1 MKFQG
6 IKNSIINKLPISD
19 DERRVLDRRL
29 NKLTSDPKG
38 FLRGSYNKR
47 SAQIIEKTP
56 IKYKGSN
63 DFTVVSAV
71 YNVEKYLDEYF
82 KSLINQSLSFKRH
95 IQLILVDDGSTDSS
109 AEIIK
114 KWQKKYP
121 KNITYLYKKN
131 GGIASARNLGLNSV
145 KTEWVTFID
154 SDDFVSNNYFKVVD
168 DVISKNKSIE
178 MAVGNLKYYYE
189 DSKDIRDSHP
199 LKYRFNK
206 KVNKVSATNLDK
218 NINLFVTVTFF
229 KTKHL
234 KGSSIV
240 FNENIKPNFEDGK
253 FIADY
258 LMMLNYGDVFFLK
271 EAVFFYRKRGDGS
284 STLDSSWTNEGKFND
299 VLKYGY
305 IQMLEDYKRKYTNIP
320 KNIQWTIIYELSWHI
335 KRFLNENDRL
345 LFLDESKR
353 EVYYEL
359 IKKAFS
365 YIDNDYIMSF
375 NLNNFWY
382 LYKVGILGAFK
393 DSKPPFQISYIEN
406 VDIVKK
412 QILVSYCTYFDI
424 SCTYRINDVDII
436 PNYTK
441 TTNHTFVDRFFVHE
455 KRAWIPFED
464 ESSLLTLVLDD
475 LPARITLR
483 GKQYRNGISISEII
497 KAYRPSSKYFTDGSW
512 ILMDRDTQA
521 DDNAEHMYRYIMLN
535 HPEQKIYFALRSDS
549 HDWIR
554 LKSEGFNLIDFGT
567 EDFEYHLR
575 KASKVISSHLDK
587 YVNNYF
593 GDEYEYSKDFVFL
606 QHGVTMNDLS
616 NWFRSKKN
624 IQCCITST
632 KPEYLSLVQNN
643 NGYKLSEKEV
653 VLTGFPRHDNLLNY
667 EFSDDKTILIMPTWR
682 QTVAGRIVGAGNTRT
697 MNESFMATEYAK
709 HWYDVLHSRRL
720 EQLAEKYNY
729 KIIFAPHANIEP
741 YMTMFNVP
749 KYIDIW
755 QASTAI
761 ISMQQLFQQ
770 SKLMITDYSSVAFE
784 MGLLNKTVLY
794 YQFDQDEVFSGGHIT
809 QRGYF
814 SYENDGFGPVVTEED
829 ALLTEL
835 ENILTNDGNPLEPY
849 LTRMQETFAYR
860 DTNNC
865 KRVYEAI
872 LDLDRPDTS
881 EVSVATIMEYA
892 QQAITHEAWDLALE
906 RIDNALQQSDITQ
919 AQLEEISRIREQV
932 IQTGYQDDPVKLAN
946 ILWHEKRLEEA
957 LEMLRQVDDTKVTD
971 ELLRLRIKLAI
982 LDNDFILARDSQ
994 KILLEE
1000 YSDNCTIEDWQFYTQ
1015 LANI

>member
-121 KNITYLYKKN
+121 KNITYLYKSN
-131 GGIASARNLGLNSV
+131 GGQASARNMGIEFVN
-145 KTEWVTFID
+145 TEWVTFID
-154 SDDFVSNNYFKVVD
+154 PDDFVSFNYFLELD
-168 DVISKNKSIE
+168 SFIEKNPNMVLI
-178 MAVGNLKYYYE
+178 GCPLILYFE
-189 DSKDIRDSHP
+189 DENEYKDKHP
-199 LKYRFNK
+199 LNYRFK
-206 KVNKVSATNLDK
+206 KGRKVYAIKSLESNIQLSASTA
-218 NINLFVTVTFF
+218 IF
-229 KTKHL
+229 KTRSIKDL
-234 KGSSIV
+234 KFDEEV
-240 FNENIKPNFEDGK
+240 KPNFEDAK
-253 FIADY
+253 FVGDY
-258 LMMLNYGDVFFLK
+258 LLANIAGEIGFIDNISY
-271 EAVFFYRKRGDGS
+271 FYRKRADGT
-284 STLDSSWTNEGKFND
+284 STLDSAWSNPALFSD
-299 VLKYGY
+299 VLSKGCLSLLESAYSQLGY
-305 IQMLEDYKRKYTNIP
+305 VPIHIQRVVLYHLAWYFKFIVNKEYA
-320 KNIQWTIIYELSWHI
+320 LS
-335 KRFLNENDRL
+335 FLSTYQKDNFLSL
-345 LFLDESKR
+345 LH
-353 EVYYEL
+353 EVF
-359 IKKAFS
+359 K
-365 YIDNDYIMSF
+365 YIDYETIMNFELAGTWFLQKVAWIGLFKNEKVEKQIVYI
-375 NLNNFWY
+375 
-382 LYKVGILGAFK
+382 K
-393 DSKPPFQISYIEN
+393 N
-406 VDIVKK
+406 VDREKNQVLI
-412 QILVSYCTYFDI
+412 SCFTYFDI
-424 SCTYRINDVDII
+424 AISFRIDNKDVI
-436 PNYTK
+436 PKYEK
-441 TTNHTFVDRFFVHE
+441 IVHYKFLDSLFVQEQFF
-455 KRAWIPFED
+455 WIPVD
-464 ESSLLTLVLDD
+464 LSKKGILTVESDGKAS
-475 LPARITLR
+475 RITLN
-483 GKQYRNGISISEII
+483 GKHHHSGVKITDVFKSYE
-497 KAYRPSSKYFTDGSW
+497 ASSKYADDGSW
-512 ILMDRDTQA
+512 LLMDRDTQA
-521 DDNAEHMYRYIMLN
+521 DDNAEHLYRYIFKN
-535 HPEQKIYFALRSDS
+535 YPEQELYFALRKSS
-549 HDWIR
+549 HDWKR
-554 LKSEGFNLIDFGT
+554 LELEGFNLIDFSSN
-567 EDFEYHLR
+567 DFEHRLCR
-575 KASKVISSHLDK
+575 SSKIISSHLDN
-587 YVNNYF
+587 YISNYF
-593 GDEYEYSKDFVFL
+593 GDNYEYSKKFVFL
-606 QHGVTMNDLS
+606 QHGVIKDNLS
-616 NWFRSKKN
+616 KWFNTKSN
-624 IQCCITST
+624 LTSIITT
-632 KPEYLSLVQNN
+632 TIPEYQSLVE
-643 NGYKLSEKEV
+643 NGGYYNLTEKEV
-653 VLTGFPRHDNLLNY
+653 VLTGLPRHDLLLRNND
-667 EFSDDKTILIMPTWR
+667 ESSKVILIMPTWR
-682 QTVAGRIVGAGNTRT
+682 QNIIGKIVSNGNTRAV
-697 MNESFMATEYAK
+697 NQGFMETEYAK

-761 ISMQQLFQQ
+761 TSMQQLFQQ

-906 RIDNALQQSDITQ
+906 RIENALQHSDITQ
-919 AQLEEISRIREQV
+919 AQLEVINRNKEQV
-932 IQTGYQDDPVKLAN
+932 IQTGYQHDPVKLAN
-946 ILWHEKRLEEA
+946 ILWHEKRLGEG
-957 LEMLRQVDDTKVTD
+957 LEKLKQVQSTEVTD
-971 ELLRLRIKLAI
+971 ELLRLRVKLAI
-982 LDNDFILARDSQ
+982 LSNDFILARDSQ
-994 KILLEE
+994 KMLLEE